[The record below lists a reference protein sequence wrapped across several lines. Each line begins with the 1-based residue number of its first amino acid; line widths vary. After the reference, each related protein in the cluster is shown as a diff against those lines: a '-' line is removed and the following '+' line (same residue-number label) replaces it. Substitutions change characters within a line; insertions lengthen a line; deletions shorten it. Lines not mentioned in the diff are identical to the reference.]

1 MLNLHITTAVS
12 KVRALSGRLFQLKD
26 SPHAVATGMA
36 VGVFFGFTPLWGLK
50 TLLALGVTR
59 LLRGSMLASVIAVT
73 LHDVLLP
80 FMPLLLR
87 WEYDL
92 GYWLLSQPHELP
104 ARLHLSGAGPAAWL
118 HWSTFLTVG
127 RPLLVGSGVFAAP
140 FALATYYLTRGW
152 LFRRRKTVRPD
163 DDA

>member
-1 MLNLHITTAVS
+1 MMPIEWLRT
-12 KVRALSGRLFQLKD
+12 KSGRLFRLKD
-26 SPHAVATGMA
+26 SAHAVAIGMA

-80 FMPLLLR
+80 FMPLVLR

-104 ARLHLSGAGPAAWL
+104 ARLHLSGAGPAEWL

-127 RPLLVGSGVFAAP
+127 RPLLVGSGVLAAP
-140 FALATYYLTRGW
+140 FALATYCLTRGW